1 MACIILYNMIIEDE
15 RDTCNGN
22 VNVDYDHVDEEIS
35 NIGVSGGAPC
45 DFAAYLQ
52 IRYYMHTRRVHQ

>member
-1 MACIILYNMIIEDE
+1 MIIEDE
-15 RDTCNGN
+15 RDTYNGN

-35 NIGVSGGAPC
+35 NIGVFGGAPC